1 MIVHFWQYKGGVFK
15 IAMLDHW
22 EVIASGPRAIEDIS
36 RAPTDTLSLLD
47 AAQRVGAFP

>member
-1 MIVHFWQYKGGVFK
+1 
-15 IAMLDHW
+15 MLDHW

-36 RAPTDTLSLLD
+36 KAPTDTLSLLD